1 MEIREYDLQD
11 MELLK
16 EEQHFFHFMVWQP
29 AFVSVILGQS
39 NKAAPSLRMEN
50 ILKDK
55 VPVYKRPSGGETVVL
70 SPRTLV
76 ISILRRGDKL
86 QSPSIY
92 FKAYGQGIIRA
103 LEGLGVGDLRGN
115 GISDI
120 CIGERKIV
128 GSSIYRNK
136 DLVFYHAVLNVS
148 ESTDILERYL
158 KHPQREPEYRRGR
171 THSDFVTSLTHEGY
185 DLPTEEVKQAIS
197 DSFSHLKM
205 QETIK

>member
-148 ESTDILERYL
+148 ESTDIL
-158 KHPQREPEYRRGR
+158 
-171 THSDFVTSLTHEGY
+171 
-185 DLPTEEVKQAIS
+185 
-197 DSFSHLKM
+197 
-205 QETIK
+205 